1 MCGHL
6 ALHRGSLNSER
17 EGDKITD
24 RFFFDFI
31 FFFGNLEKQIWFGDP
46 LQVGVQATE
55 ILDPLLTKT
64 VK

>member
-24 RFFFDFI
+24 HFFFDFM

-46 LQVGVQATE
+46 LQVGVQPTE